1 MIWKA
6 IGKSATGTSHIAADK
21 GCDDSI
27 CYKIITDN
35 YNNEVL
41 ICCASDGAGSA
52 KYSDWASTYTTITFI
67 ERLTENINQGFI
79 ITEAIIYSI
88 AEEIYEGIRNEADS
102 KQELINEFS
111 CTLLGCCI
119 TDNRSAFFQIGD
131 GAVVRND
138 GLDFFTAVWWPQ
150 NGEYLNTT
158 SFLIDD
164 PTFKDLRVTIIY
176 ERVDEV
182 AIFTDGLQM
191 LALNMEG
198 GVVHQPFFADLFR
211 VVRIAQNE
219 DEVAILQVKLEEFI
233 NSTQVNNR
241 TDDDK
246 TLFLASRLNE

>member
-6 IGKSATGTSHIAADK
+6 IGQSVTGTSHAATDK
-21 GCDDSI
+21 GCEDAV
-27 CYKIITDN
+27 CYKVIKDSDD
-35 YNNEVL
+35 NEVL

-52 KYSDWASTYTTITFI
+52 QYAALASEYTTQQFI
-67 ERLTENINQGFI
+67 DKLSEKVLDGFI

-88 AEEIYEGIRNEADS
+88 AEEVYEGLKNEADL
-102 KQELINEFS
+102 KQVPVNEFS

-138 GLDFFTAVWWPQ
+138 GLGFYTAVWWPQ

-158 SFLIDD
+158 SFLVDD
-164 PTFKDLRVTIIY
+164 PSFKDLRVTIIY

-182 AIFTDGLQM
+182 AIITDGLQM
-191 LALNMEG
+191 LALNMDG
-198 GVVHQPFFADLFR
+198 GVVHQPFFADLFK
-211 VVRIAQNE
+211 VVRMAENE
-219 DEVAILQVKLEEFI
+219 YEVGILQLKLEEFL
-233 NSTQVNNR
+233 NTSQVNNR

-246 TLFLASRLNE
+246 TLFLASRLPS